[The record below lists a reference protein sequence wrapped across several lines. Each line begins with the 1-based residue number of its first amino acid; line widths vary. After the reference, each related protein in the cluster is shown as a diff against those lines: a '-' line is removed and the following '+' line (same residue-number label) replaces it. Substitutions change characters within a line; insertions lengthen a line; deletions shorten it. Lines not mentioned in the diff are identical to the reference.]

1 MPKKFDFISP
11 GVQLNEIDQSILPAQ
26 VRDAGPVL
34 IGRARSGPSMQP
46 VKVNNYS
53 DFVAIFGEPVSG
65 EGASDADVW
74 RDGNVVGPT
83 YAAYAAQAHLA
94 SETTP
99 LTFVRLLGEQNSEAS
114 VPDGYAGWSVQSSAA
129 NNGATS
135 ATPASNYSAF
145 GLFVFPSASS
155 ACTGTLGAIIYT
167 NGACVTLSGTIAGSA
182 ATTSS
187 AGQMISSAGNVAS
200 QFKIEVQTAA
210 GTAVASK
217 QCHFT
222 NGSQNYIRDQLNTNP
237 QKLKASGNFGT
248 TNVKYFLGET
258 FEQAIIDQTSGST
271 AAKQY
276 GMILPLMSGSLN
288 YADHRMNK
296 EPSKTGWF
304 INRKPGEQ
312 ELFRLV
318 SLHDGEWFQDN
329 FEIFVEDLKLG
340 DSVTPSSFSLV
351 LKQGKNT
358 VENFKN
364 LNLDPSSD
372 SYIAKRIGD
381 QNFNWNSLDLKYDV
395 RGLYVNKSDYFR
407 VEVAAAV
414 ANKELDDSLALPM
427 GFLGPLRPKRFHMIE
442 GSSGPQ
448 AWNETENVGITA
460 VLSLTCDA
468 RSSTGEAITLVL
480 GGVTHTINFTSD
492 NLADSSTSFTTA
504 AGDIG
509 VGDSPSLFPLADK
522 ILALITSH
530 SNYTA
535 PATGDGTMVITGPTP
550 GPHWTIGSLG
560 GNAAGDF
567 TEVAS
572 TPGTDTDDVTYI
584 AVKGGADLAIAG
596 GGADAALFAAL
607 PSDFT
612 ASVVFPT
619 TRLTVASSNRGGHY
633 KARDHFG
640 IRHHIGSAARR
651 DASYTDLIR
660 AFPANNNAAPDIHA
674 SSIPSSHERA
684 FVFHLEDI
692 VYNSSNTMEH
702 YLISGS
708 YAAENT
714 YNHSYTGG
722 GDDVGV
728 KYLCGVNK
736 IKQYRAGFWGGFDG
750 IDIKEV
756 EPFSN
761 ANLSDK
767 AAPTSYAYNT
777 LIKALDTIADPEVVE
792 MDMISIPGLTNPTLT
807 NKVLDLAE
815 SRGDSL
821 AIIDLANGYA
831 PKWEGAGT
839 VSYGSITDTLTAL
852 EGRQLNTSYGATYYP
867 WVVISDSNQ
876 DVVPV
881 PSSVAAIG
889 ALAKSAADAEVWFAP
904 AGFNRG
910 GIKNLGSN
918 NSGLVVTHTIEHLT
932 KDNRDDLYALNVN
945 PIARFPATNQIVI
958 FGQKTLQQTS
968 SALDRIN
975 VRRLLLFLKRRI
987 GKIADTILFEPN
999 VQTTWNN
1006 FKSSADAVLADVQS
1020 KLGITEYKL
1029 VLDESTTTADLID
1042 RNVMYAKIFIKPAR
1056 AIEFIVVDFVVTR
1069 SGVEF

>member
-1 MPKKFDFISP
+1 
-11 GVQLNEIDQSILPAQ
+11 
-26 VRDAGPVL
+26 
-34 IGRARSGPSMQP
+34 
-46 VKVNNYS
+46 
-53 DFVAIFGEPVSG
+53 
-65 EGASDADVW
+65 
-74 RDGNVVGPT
+74 
-83 YAAYAAQAHLA
+83 
-94 SETTP
+94 
-99 LTFVRLLGEQNSEAS
+99 
-114 VPDGYAGWSVQSSAA
+114 
-129 NNGATS
+129 
-135 ATPASNYSAF
+135 
-145 GLFVFPSASS
+145 
-155 ACTGTLGAIIYT
+155 
-167 NGACVTLSGTIAGSA
+167 
-182 ATTSS
+182 
-187 AGQMISSAGNVAS
+187 
-200 QFKIEVQTAA
+200 
-210 GTAVASK
+210 
-217 QCHFT
+217 
-222 NGSQNYIRDQLNTNP
+222 
-237 QKLKASGNFGT
+237 
-248 TNVKYFLGET
+248 
-258 FEQAIIDQTSGST
+258 
-271 AAKQY
+271 
-276 GMILPLMSGSLN
+276 
-288 YADHRMNK
+288 
-296 EPSKTGWF
+296 
-304 INRKPGEQ
+304 
-312 ELFRLV
+312 
-318 SLHDGEWFQDN
+318 
-329 FEIFVEDLKLG
+329 
-340 DSVTPSSFSLV
+340 
-351 LKQGKNT
+351 
-358 VENFKN
+358 
-364 LNLDPSSD
+364 
-372 SYIAKRIGD
+372 
-381 QNFNWNSLDLKYDV
+381 
-395 RGLYVNKSDYFR
+395 
-407 VEVAAAV
+407 
-414 ANKELDDSLALPM
+414 
-427 GFLGPLRPKRFHMIE
+427 MIE

-448 AWNETENVGITA
+448 AWNDTENTGVKATSTITTA
-460 VLSLTCDA
+460 TAALEVNGTITF
-468 RSSTGEAITLVL
+468 TGPDGAMV
-480 GGVTHTINFTSD
+480 VT
-492 NLADSSTSFTTA
+492 STSGTGTDATFSA
-504 AGDIG
+504 AGAANIDILEYTTYSG
-509 VGDSPSLFPLADK
+509 TATALTTLLDSMSGYSATVAADGSTK
-522 ILALITSH
+522 VVTIVADI
-530 SNYTA
+530 A
-535 PATGDGTMVITGPTP
+535 
-550 GPHWTIGSLG
+550 GPHWTYTVAEANDTSDYITIG
-560 GNAAGDF
+560 AVTA
-567 TEVAS
+567 
-572 TPGTDTDDVTYI
+572 GTDTDDVTYI

-728 KYLCGVNK
+728 KYLCGVKK

-839 VSYGSITDTLTAL
+839 VSYGSISDTLTAL